1 MALAINNNLMA
12 NNVTRNLQTHYGKLN
27 QSTQRLSSGLR
38 VSSSADDA
46 AGLAIRELM
55 RADIA
60 ALGQGV
66 RNANDGISMIQTA
79 DGALGVIDSKL
90 IRMKELAEQ
99 ASSDTYTDAQRK
111 LIDKEYQSMADEIT
125 RIAQDTDFNS
135 KKLMNGS
142 EVALGELKGEY
153 TTAANVILSRTEGTQ
168 KTYTATAD
176 INTGNGPSIANT
188 DQYGVKTTNTYT
200 AKIPVAGP
208 PLVPGKDKLV
218 VTQAAAGG
226 KIIVDKDKTTM
237 TNDTAAIDLGATL
250 KTKFAKAVTD
260 GTYKLEFSTDGGK
273 SWTLKELPTAGGS
286 NDDIATVNTGNELQ
300 VRITVEDGNSKL
312 QTTINATSGP
322 GAGDNLT
329 LTVTEKGDVAV
340 KAAANKGSIS
350 SSTTEYT
357 KTDVHFGSSS
367 ASTDSYSIDIARADA
382 TSLGVGQGAG
392 DNVLSAH
399 SAKVA
404 LDNIQ
409 KAIEMKDATR
419 AELGSIQNRLNATV
433 ENITIQKE
441 NLQAAE
447 SRISD
452 VDVAT
457 EMTEFNKQQILANA
471 AVSMLS
477 QANNL
482 PKMAQ
487 KLLG

>member
-12 NNVTRNLQTHYGKLN
+12 NNVTRNLQGHYGKLN

-38 VSSSADDA
+38 VSSAADDA

-99 ASSDTYTDAQRK
+99 ASTDTYTADQRK
-111 LIDKEYQSMADEIT
+111 LINQEYQAMADEIT
-125 RIAQDTDFNS
+125 RIAEDTDFNG
-135 KKLMNGS
+135 KKLLNGDGGDFS
-142 EVALGELKGEY
+142 AISGKITYV
-153 TTAANVILSRTEGTQ
+153 AANVSVSKDEGYHTV
-168 KTYTATAD
+168 TGGSAD
-176 INTGNGPSIANT
+176 SDFTVLNKDRFGFE
-188 DQYGVKTTNTYT
+188 QTTVYDLK
-200 AKIPVAGP
+200 AAVAGP
-208 PLVPGKDKLV
+208 PAVDAKVVAYNQVDTKIGTDGNKIVVDKDNTTAAIKTDSIASNTELTATYKKAIDEGTLTVEKSTDDGKTWTKI
-218 VTQAAAGG
+218 AAGG
-226 KIIVDKDKTTM
+226 ALAAGDDLRLTIDNGDSKRVDTIMVTKEGT
-237 TNDTAAIDLGATL
+237 TAAATTLAFSNIGALT
-250 KTKFAKAVTD
+250 A
-260 GTYKLEFSTDGGK
+260 
-273 SWTLKELPTAGGS
+273 TAGK
-286 NDDIATVNTGNELQ
+286 D
-300 VRITVEDGNSKL
+300 
-312 QTTINATSGP
+312 
-322 GAGDNLT
+322 
-329 LTVTEKGDVAV
+329 
-340 KAAANKGSIS
+340 SIS
-350 SSTTEYT
+350 VSSQTYT
-357 KTDVHFGSSS
+357 KTNVHFGSSS
-367 ASTDSYSIDIARADA
+367 AGTDSYNVYVGRSTA
-382 TSLGVGQGAG
+382 TALGVGKDAQ
-392 DNVLSAH
+392 DNVLSKQQ
-399 SAKVA
+399 AKIA
-404 LDNIQ
+404 LDNIN
-409 KAIEMKDATR
+409 KAISMKDASR
-419 AELGSIQNRLNATV
+419 ADLGATQNRLSATI
-433 ENITIQKE
+433 ENISIQKE

>member
-12 NNVTRNLQTHYGKLN
+12 NNVTRNLQGHYGKLN

-38 VSSSADDA
+38 VSSAADDA

-99 ASSDTYTDAQRK
+99 ASTNTYTADQRK
-111 LIDKEYQSMADEIT
+111 LINQEYQAMADEIT
-125 RIAQDTDFNS
+125 RIASDTDFNS
-135 KKLMNGS
+135 KKLLNGS
-142 EVALGELKGEY
+142 DVTLSDVEGSYTDPATATDVAL
-153 TTAANVILSRTEGTQ
+153 TTDGTQ
-168 KTYTATAD
+168 KTLTVTNAIATGD
-176 INTGNGPSIANT
+176 GPSIENT
-188 DQYGVKTTNTYT
+188 DQYGTVVTNSYIG
-200 AKIPVAGP
+200 AV
-208 PLVPGKDKLV
+208 GKKLV
-218 VTQAAAGG
+218 YTQAQTDG
-226 KIIVDKDKTTM
+226 KIIVDKDQTDM
-237 TNDTAAIDLGATL
+237 TADEATLALGATL
-250 KTKFAKAVTD
+250 GAKITAAKAA
-260 GTYKLEFSTDGGK
+260 GTLSYEVSTDGGETWTSK
-273 SWTLKELPTAGGS
+273 SIGAAAADLVTGSATAGQS
-286 NDDIATVNTGNELQ
+286 LA
-300 VRITVEDGNSKL
+300 RITIEDSDSKL
-312 QTTINATSGP
+312 VTTLGADGTGLTLQLETSG
-322 GAGDNLT
+322 LV
-329 LTVTEKGDVAV
+329 TVKG
-340 KAAANKGSIS
+340 AANVGTVSAN
-350 SSTTEYT
+350 TVEYT
-357 KTDVHFGSSS
+357 KTNVHFGSSS
-367 ASTDSYSIDIARADA
+367 AGTDSYNVEMARSDA
-382 TSLGVGQGAG
+382 TSLGIGAQAG
-392 DNVLSAH
+392 DNILSAH
-399 SAKVA
+399 GAKAA

-409 KAIEMKDATR
+409 KAIEVKDATR
-419 AELGSIQNRLNATV
+419 ADLGATQNRLSATI
-433 ENITIQKE
+433 ENISIQKE

>member
-12 NNVTRNLQTHYGKLN
+12 NNVTRNLQGHYGKLN

-38 VSSSADDA
+38 VSSAADDA

-99 ASSDTYTDAQRK
+99 ASTDTYTADQRK
-111 LIDKEYQSMADEIT
+111 LINQEYQAMAKEIT
-125 RIAQDTDFNS
+125 RIAQDTDFNG
-135 KKLMNGS
+135 KKLLNGDGGDYV
-142 EVALGELKGEY
+142 EGKGDLTAAPANTV
-153 TTAANVILSRTEGTQ
+153 TTAKDADGVTTL
-168 KTYTATAD
+168 TATAGTEKVSFVNLTKD
-176 INTGNGPSIANT
+176 GFAVQT
-188 DQYGVKTTNTYT
+188 DFTAT
-200 AKIPVAGP
+200 AKDQKIVY
-208 PLVPGKDKLV
+208 K
-218 VTQAAAGG
+218 QASAAGTANDGDATDVATLDGSKIVFDREATTATEVTSELDVKNTSDLG
-226 KIIVDKDKTTM
+226 KFYKK
-237 TNDTAAIDLGATL
+237 AIDEKRLTM
-250 KTKFAKAVTD
+250 
-260 GTYKLEFSTDGGK
+260 EQSTDGGQT
-273 SWTLKELPTAGGS
+273 WTTVADPTGGSTAGAS
-286 NDDIATVNTGNELQ
+286 
-300 VRITVEDGNSKL
+300 VR
-312 QTTINATSGP
+312 
-322 GAGDNLT
+322 
-329 LTVTEKGDVAV
+329 LTVVGDGTKRVDTFMVEKT
-340 KAAANKGSIS
+340 AAGATAAGVFTLENDGGFSL
-350 SSTTEYT
+350 STTNDSKINIET
-357 KTDVHFGSSS
+357 KNMTSTGIHFGSSS
-367 ASTDSYSIDIARADA
+367 ASTDSYQAEIGRATA
-382 TSLGVGQGAG
+382 SALGVGEDVG
-392 DNVLSAH
+392 DTVLTKFD
-399 SAKVA
+399 AKIA
-404 LDNIQ
+404 LDNITN
-409 KAIEMKDATR
+409 AIKTKDATR
-419 AELGSIQNRLNATV
+419 ADLGATQNRLSATI
-433 ENITIQKE
+433 ENISIQKE

>member
-12 NNVTRNLQTHYGKLN
+12 NNVTRNLQGHYGKLG

-38 VSSSADDA
+38 VSSAADDA

-60 ALGQGV
+60 ALAQGS

-99 ASSDTYTDAQRK
+99 ASTDTYTTDQRK
-111 LIDKEYQSMADEIT
+111 LINQEYQAMAKEIN
-125 RIAQDTDFNS
+125 RIAQDTDFNE
-135 KKLMNGS
+135 KVL
-142 EVALGELKGEY
+142 LGG
-153 TTAANVILSRTEGTQ
+153 TGIAVTAATGSATGLTNGTKTTVDGTTEITSV
-168 KTYTATAD
+168 ATAD
-176 INTGNGPSIANT
+176 TITVVNDDRFGFKTTDTYLSTAAGQTLEYTQVDTGKVDVAASTFGTKTSTITNNTDVRDLYLKGIAN
-188 DQYGVKTTNTYT
+188 
-200 AKIPVAGP
+200 
-208 PLVPGKDKLV
+208 
-218 VTQAAAGG
+218 
-226 KIIVDKDKTTM
+226 
-237 TNDTAAIDLGATL
+237 
-250 KTKFAKAVTD
+250 
-260 GTYKLEFSTDGGK
+260 
-273 SWTLKELPTAGGS
+273 
-286 NDDIATVNTGNELQ
+286 
-300 VRITVEDGNSKL
+300 
-312 QTTINATSGP
+312 
-322 GAGDNLT
+322 DNLT
-329 LTVTEKGDVAV
+329 IEVGDGTTWTVASTAGATTAGANGQSMRITYDDGGTKRVDTILNTDAAGAITFT
-340 KAAANKGSIS
+340 KASGALSNAATTTAGAYTA
-350 SSTTEYT
+350 STTEST
-357 KTDVHFGSSS
+357 SVNIHFGSSS
-367 ASTDSYSIDIARADA
+367 AATDSYDVNIGRSDADF
-382 TSLGVGQGAG
+382 LGIGQSAG
-392 DNVLSAH
+392 DHVLTAG

-404 LDNIQ
+404 LENI
-409 KAIEMKDATR
+409 KSAIETKDATR
-419 AELGSIQNRLNATV
+419 AGLGATQNRLSATV
-433 ENITIQKE
+433 ENISIQKE